1 MFGFGKKTK
10 IETAAAEPAEQRASL
25 AEPDEAIFQLFGALP
40 SAAGITV
47 TASTATRCTAVRAAV
62 ASLAEPAGQIPLN
75 LYRRGANGAHEQE
88 TAHPV
93 ALLMSTVAN
102 PWTTAQQF
110 REQLVRDALLHGDG
124 FGYIVRD
131 GGGPPRELHRLRPGS
146 VIASEDLYTA
156 EPVYR
161 VNTNNGAISGIVSRD
176 NILHLKAGLS
186 ADGVTGASPI
196 HEAREAIGLALQLE
210 AHACALFKNGARPS
224 GILSFSQ
231 RLGADVAK
239 RIKASWQAATSGG
252 NSGGTA
258 VLEEG
263 GKWEALSFNSV
274 DSQFLEL
281 RQFAIAEIGRAFRVP
296 VIFLQDFS
304 RATWSNSAEMGRMF
318 LSYSL
323 EPWLTRIEGEFAL
336 KLLTAEE
343 RAELFIEHDT
353 DDITAADTSAR
364 AAAYASFRSAGI
376 YTANEL
382 RRLERLPRMEGG
394 DTLQNPYTTTKPTE
408 DKPTDADKTGED
420 KADE

>member
-10 IETAAAEPAEQRASL
+10 IETAAAEPAEQRASF
-25 AEPDEAIFQLFGALP
+25 AEPDESLFALFGALP

-47 TASTATRCTAVRAAV
+47 TASNATRCTAVRAAV

-93 ALLMSTVAN
+93 ALLMSSVSN

-124 FGYIVRD
+124 YGYVVRD
-131 GGGPPRELHRLRPGS
+131 NGGQPRELHRLRPGS
-146 VIASEDLYTA
+146 VIVQEDLYTA

-161 VNTNNGAISGIVSRD
+161 VNTNNGTISGIVSRD
-176 NILHLKAGLS
+176 NILHLRAGLA
-186 ADGVTGASPI
+186 ADGVTGTSPI

-210 AHACALFKNGARPS
+210 AHAARLFANGGRPS
-224 GILSFSQ
+224 GILSFPQ
-231 RLGADVAK
+231 RLGSEVAR
-239 RIKASWQAATSGG
+239 RIKASWQAATSGA
-252 NSGGTA
+252 NSGSTA
-258 VLEEG
+258 VLEENG
-263 GKWEALSFNSV
+263 TFIPLSFNSV

-281 RQFAIAEIGRAFRVP
+281 RQFAISEIARAFRVP
-296 VIFLQDFS
+296 PIFIQDYG

-323 EPWLTRIEGEFAL
+323 EPWLTRIEGEFQL

-343 RAELFIEHDT
+343 RAELFVEHDT

-408 DKPTDADKTGED
+408 DKPSDAGKTGEG
-420 KADE
+420 KTDE